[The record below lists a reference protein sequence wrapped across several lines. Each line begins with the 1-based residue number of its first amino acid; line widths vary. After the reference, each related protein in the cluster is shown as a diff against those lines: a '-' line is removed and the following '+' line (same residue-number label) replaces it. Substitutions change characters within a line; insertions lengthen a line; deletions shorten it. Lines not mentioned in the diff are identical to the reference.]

1 VEKMKNKAKTTGIW
15 DGVIESS
22 AKTAVL
28 IFLSENPERSFTGAE
43 LAKKAGKSRMSVFLV
58 LKTLSKEGAVKR
70 ESRGGAYLYRINA
83 GNPSVKQFKV
93 LKNVIELE
101 PFLEQLK
108 KHAKKI
114 VLFGSLSRGEDT
126 ADSDVDLLVVTNSVD
141 EGKEQV
147 KQIKAGRKIEA
158 VFFTPSGLAD
168 LKEKEKVF
176 YGEIERGL
184 TLWEGE

>member
-1 VEKMKNKAKTTGIW
+1 MKNKIKTGGIW
-15 DGVIESS
+15 DGVIERS
-22 AKTAVL
+22 AMTEML
-28 IFLSENPERSFTGAE
+28 IFLSENPNMSYTGAE
-43 LAKKAGKSRMSVFLV
+43 LAKKAGKSRMSAFLA
-58 LKTLSKEGAVKR
+58 LKTLSKDGFVKK
-70 ESRGGAYLYRINA
+70 ESRGGAYFYRINA
-83 GNPSVKQFKV
+83 GNPSVRQFKV

-101 PFLEQLK
+101 PILEQLK

-126 ADSDVDLLVVTNSVD
+126 ADSDVDLMVVTNSVD

-147 KQIKAGRKIEA
+147 KQIKARRKIEA